1 MVNLLEAVA
10 IALALTHFGLPL
22 AYYYYVK
29 KRWLPKPWGIRLD
42 EDYRPKVSVIVP
54 TYNEANNIVER
65 LDNIYSQDYPK
76 ELLEVVVVDSG
87 STDGTP
93 ELVKKCVREHNDLR
107 VELLEEP
114 IRVGKAHALNTALG
128 EASGDIVVIADAF
141 WDENV
146 LRNAV
151 KYLSDHS
158 VGAVSCIKSPTNR
171 DVTGFEDAYRTYY
184 NIVRIA
190 ESKAWSTPIFH
201 GELAAFKR
209 ELIEKVR
216 GFPVDIGADDSHTAT
231 MIALMGY
238 RAIIPEDVLVIER
251 VPRKGYTMW
260 RVRRAQHL
268 IQHFTKTLN
277 YRQKTP
283 KQFKAVLYIE
293 TFLHLVNP
301 WLLLV
306 AASLLLVSL
315 VLESPMALTLL
326 VLGLFPPTLIKSY
339 RMWVA
344 AQLYLAMAAVR
355 GTYNK

>member
-10 IALALTHFGLPL
+10 LALALTHFGLPL

-29 KRWLPKPWGIRLD
+29 KRWLPKPWGIRVD

-93 ELVKKCVREHNDLR
+93 ELVKKWVREHNDLR

-158 VGAVSCIKSPTNR
+158 VGAVSCIKSPTNG
-171 DVTGFEDAYRTYY
+171 DAAVFEDAYRTYY
-184 NIVRIA
+184 NMVRIA
-190 ESKAWSTPIFH
+190 ESKAWSC
-201 GELAAFKR
+201 L
-209 ELIEKVR
+209 L
-216 GFPVDIGADDSHTAT
+216 
-231 MIALMGY
+231 
-238 RAIIPEDVLVIER
+238 
-251 VPRKGYTMW
+251 YT
-260 RVRRAQHL
+260 
-268 IQHFTKTLN
+268 
-277 YRQKTP
+277 
-283 KQFKAVLYIE
+283 
-293 TFLHLVNP
+293 
-301 WLLLV
+301 
-306 AASLLLVSL
+306 SD
-315 VLESPMALTLL
+315 
-326 VLGLFPPTLIKSY
+326 
-339 RMWVA
+339 
-344 AQLYLAMAAVR
+344 
-355 GTYNK
+355 